1 MGIKPTSGDHVVIP
15 PDNTQSRWGEWEAE
29 LDDKGEVAGE
39 VLSET
44 WALADSANNVASA
57 ALSEAQLAI
66 DASGEANAEL
76 EALLDPENEN
86 SALWGIQW
94 QIDENDRLALERHQE
109 LIEANTQAIS
119 TLREN
124 RYISLW
130 LNLDAQSAENEYIRL
145 YRGRSSSSGN
155 PTVEWRVKPG
165 WVGSFQIVAGIL
177 VLTGGFNDRVYMREF
192 QAPNPEEHYVGYN
205 SIGSVLCTINVRPG
219 KANTVNLSI
228 PDQTLDR
235 SWQTLESWTV
245 PQTTNVT
252 ASARLTFANKTR
264 LADYGLRILVDG
276 ENNTSSSASASS
288 PLFGHG
294 PRASSASM
302 NTRRIQAGS
311 VISVQAKAD
320 HSNPLN
326 REITNASFNVTW
338 IDGTDAQ
345 EGNNG

>member
-1 MGIKPTSGDHVVIP
+1 MGIKPTTGDHVVIP

-44 WALADSANNVASA
+44 WALADSANKVASK
-57 ALSEAQLAI
+57 ALSDAQDAI
-66 DASGEANAEL
+66 DSSGEANAEL
-76 EALLDPENEN
+76 EALLDPNNEN
-86 SALWGIQW
+86 SALWALQW
-94 QIDENDRLALERHQE
+94 QINENDRLALERHQE

-124 RYISLW
+124 RYISIW
-130 LNLDAQSAENEYIRL
+130 LNFDAQSAENEYIRL
-145 YRGRSSSSGN
+145 YRGREPDGN
-155 PTVEWRVKPG
+155 YRVHWGIKPG
-165 WVGSFQIVAGIL
+165 WVGSFQIVSGIGIT
-177 VLTGGFNDRVYMREF
+177 TGAFTERVYMRELHVPGTQF
-192 QAPNPEEHYVGYN
+192 AYFSSD
-205 SIGSVLCTINVRPG
+205 SIGSVLCTIIIKPG
-219 KANTVNLSI
+219 KAKAVNLPI
-228 PDQTLDR
+228 PNQTLDR
-235 SWQTLESWTV
+235 SWQTLQSWTV

-252 ASARLTFANKTR
+252 ASTRLTFANKTR